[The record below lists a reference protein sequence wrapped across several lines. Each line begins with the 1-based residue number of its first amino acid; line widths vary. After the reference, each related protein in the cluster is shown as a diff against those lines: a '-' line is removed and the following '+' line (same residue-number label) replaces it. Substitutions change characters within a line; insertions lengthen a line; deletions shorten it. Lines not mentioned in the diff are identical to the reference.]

1 MRCNEGLVPTERK
14 EKKRQDV
21 HAAELAS
28 AFDTRRWT
36 SQVDGRPRI
45 FLLWPVAVAVDVAS
59 ESSERFDSFDSFVH
73 NG

>member
-28 AFDTRRWT
+28 AFDTNN
-36 SQVDGRPRI
+36 VDGRSTAHFRGP
-45 FLLWPVAVAVDVAS
+45 DVAI
-59 ESSERFDSFDSFVH
+59 ESSDSFITDENRRLKMIPILQKSV
-73 NG
+73 